1 MSQKVART
9 QFFYARITLLAPRA
23 TWFLLLLFIARSHPS
38 IGQPLPYSYTK
49 MDTIRAVQRLFDQ
62 KRMGGRI
69 ATAVGIPVA
78 LVGGVVGLFGST
90 FSALITL
97 GQTKNSILSTTLLG
111 SSVGLAPTGIGI
123 GRLIRY
129 SRRREDILLDAY
141 ESGDPLPAFIR
152 RKLRPGYF

>member
-1 MSQKVART
+1 
-9 QFFYARITLLAPRA
+9 
-23 TWFLLLLFIARSHPS
+23 
-38 IGQPLPYSYTK
+38 
-49 MDTIRAVQRLFDQ
+49 
-62 KRMGGRI
+62 
-69 ATAVGIPVA
+69 VA